1 MSTLAGRTLFIT
13 GASRGIGRAIA
24 LRAARD
30 GANLILAAKTT
41 RAHEKLPGTIH
52 DAAEEI
58 EAAGGRA
65 LACKCDIRD
74 EEQVAAAVAAG
85 VERFGGIDVLVN
97 NASAISL
104 TGTLET
110 PLKLYDRMFDV
121 NARGSYVCT
130 QLCLPHLLQSDH
142 AHVLNLSPPLDLDPR
157 WFARHA
163 AYTLAKYAMSFWVLG
178 MSAEFA
184 DRGVAF
190 NALWPRTTIDTA
202 AVRNL
207 LGGEPLA
214 RRSRKP
220 EIVADAAHAILVRDP
235 KTCSGHFYLDEEV
248 LREEGVEDFEAYAV
262 DPTQELQL
270 DLFVGAGLPKL

>member
-1 MSTLAGRTLFIT
+1 MSTLAGRTLFVT

-30 GANLILAAKTT
+30 GANVIIAAKTT
-41 RAHEKLPGTIH
+41 REHAKLPGTIH
-52 DAAEEI
+52 DAAKEFEE
-58 EAAGGRA
+58 AGGRA
-65 LACKCDIRD
+65 LAVKVDVRD
-74 EEQVAAAVAAG
+74 EEQVAEAVRQG
-85 VERFGGIDVLVN
+85 VEAFGGIDVLVN
-97 NASAISL
+97 NASALSL

-110 PLKLYDRMFDV
+110 PPRMYDRMFDV

-130 QLCLPHLLQSDH
+130 QLCLPHLLRSGNP
-142 AHVLNLSPPLDLDPR
+142 HVLNIAPPVNLEAK
-157 WFARHA
+157 WFARHG

-178 MSAEFA
+178 MSEEFA

-207 LGGEPLA
+207 LGGEPMA

-220 EIVADAAHAILVRDP
+220 SIMADAARAILVRDSR
-235 KTCSGHFYLDEEV
+235 TCTGHHYLDEDV
-248 LREEGVEDFEAYAV
+248 LREEGVEDFSPYAV
-262 DPTQELQL
+262 DPSQDLQD
-270 DLFVGAGLPKL
+270 DLFL